1 MMNQANNALIDIRN
15 PVNEKEIP
23 ENKNPDKKSILWKKC
38 LTLTNNKKLKDAKH

>member
-15 PVNEKEIP
+15 AVNEKEIP
-23 ENKNPDKKSILWKKC
+23 ENKNPDKKC